1 MDLITIQ
8 ELYTQVRE
16 MAGKIAATPQLFP
29 TFGTSDLSGRPY
41 IVIQEDMYY
50 FLVNDRDTVSINRQT
65 NSLPELLYW
74 IFDDITFHMG
84 VDHAINHRVT
94 DVDPRRMIFK
104 KQLELLQILRPEW
117 REQKQQELQEL
128 LAKHPYRDQ
137 LKR

>member
-1 MDLITIQ
+1 MITIQ
-8 ELYTQVRE
+8 ELFSQVNKL
-16 MAGKIAATPQLFP
+16 ALKIAATPELYP

-41 IVIQEDMYY
+41 IVIKDDTYY
-50 FLVNDRDTVSINRQT
+50 FLINDKDTVSIKRQT

-84 VDHAINHRVT
+84 VNHAINHRVT

-104 KQLELLQILRPEW
+104 KQLELLQILRPDW
-117 REQKQQELQEL
+117 KEQKQLEIEEI
-128 LAKHPYRDQ
+128 LAKHPYRDE